1 MTLKHGNQPDER
13 LIRRLQRLRQVP
25 PRDREAVARG
35 RVKFL
40 AEAEFSKPGVSKS
53 LDQRHKGWFITT
65 LFQRKERFS
74 MKTTFI
80 SIMIALVLFFGG
92 AGATAYASQSA
103 LPGDTLYKVKTITE
117 DARLALTAD
126 KKGDALLFNEFVQRR
141 VSEIQ
146 ALASQGRYQ
155 DIPAAASRFETQVR
169 QAALNLE
176 AIAGKDPVEARQLS
190 DRLRQ
195 SLAQQAQLK
204 SSLQSGQAEFEFLG
218 IVESMASDRWTIS
231 GQEVLI
237 TSETKI
243 NDTIVVGN
251 PVKVEALV
259 AADGSLTASQIELL
273 DNQGNPSFELAGIV
287 ESIAEG
293 SWVVAGRT
301 VLITPKTEIKQSI
314 STGDFVKIEG
324 VLTIDGSLVARE
336 IELAENGDSNGNG
349 NDNQNGN
356 EDIGNAN
363 DNQNDNEDIGNANDN
378 QNDNEDIGNANDS
391 QNGNEDIG
399 NANDDQNDNEDIGNA
414 NDNQNGNEDNGNA
427 NDNQNGNEDS
437 ENDHNG
443 GNENE
448 NENDLLFRP

>member
-1 MTLKHGNQPDER
+1 
-13 LIRRLQRLRQVP
+13 
-25 PRDREAVARG
+25 
-35 RVKFL
+35 
-40 AEAEFSKPGVSKS
+40 
-53 LDQRHKGWFITT
+53 
-65 LFQRKERFS
+65 

-287 ESIAEG
+287 ESMAEG

-301 VLITPKTEIKQSI
+301 VLITPQTEIKHSI
-314 STGDFVKIEG
+314 NTGDFVKIEG

-336 IELAENGDSNGNG
+336 IKLAENGDSNGNG
-349 NDNQNGN
+349 NTNDNQNSNEDIGNTNDNQNGN
-356 EDIGNAN
+356 EDN
-363 DNQNDNEDIGNANDN
+363 
-378 QNDNEDIGNANDS
+378 
-391 QNGNEDIG
+391 G
-399 NANDDQNDNEDIGNA
+399 NANDDQND
-414 NDNQNGNEDNGNA
+414 NEDNGNA

>member
-1 MTLKHGNQPDER
+1 MTTMNHKNQPDQR
-13 LIRRLQRLRQVP
+13 LIRWLRQLRNVP
-25 PRDREAVARG
+25 PRDQEAAERG

-40 AEAEFSKPGVSKS
+40 AEAEFLRPGVSKS
-53 LDQRHKGWFITT
+53 LNQRHKGWFITT

-74 MKTTFI
+74 MKNAFI

-92 AGATAYASQSA
+92 AGATAYASQNA
-103 LPGDTLYKVKTITE
+103 LPGDALYTIKTLTE

-126 KKGDALLFNEFVQRR
+126 KGGDALLFNEFVQRR
-141 VSEIQ
+141 VSEIES
-146 ALASQGRYQ
+146 LASQGRYQ

-176 AIAGKDPVEARQLS
+176 AIAGKDPVEARQFA
-190 DRLRQ
+190 DGLRQ

-218 IVESMASDRWTIS
+218 MVESMASDRWTIS

-287 ESIAEG
+287 ESMAEG

-301 VLITPKTEIKQSI
+301 VLITPQTEIKHSI
-314 STGDFVKIEG
+314 NTGDFVKIEG

-336 IELAENGDSNGNG
+336 IKLAENGDSNGNG

-378 QNDNEDIGNANDS
+378 QN
-391 QNGNEDIG
+391 
-399 NANDDQNDNEDIGNA
+399 
-414 NDNQNGNEDNGNA
+414 
-427 NDNQNGNEDS
+427 GNEDS